1 MRPFY
6 IVSLLILSILLTKSQ
21 GIRLE
26 KVTLTFEQEKQHHEE
41 NTLLKRSNTI
51 NDADEAILYN
61 DKKQCTGNIKNRK
74 LVTTSISTTKSLS
87 KNVKNREDVN
97 VNEEAKDIKVKSMT
111 TSKYV
116 TEDLV
121 DITEMDYSPARRK
134 PPIHN

>member
-6 IVSLLILSILLTKSQ
+6 IVSLLILLILLTKAQ
-21 GIRLE
+21 GIRLG
-26 KVTLTFEQEKQHHEE
+26 KVTLAFEQEKHDEE

-51 NDADEAILYN
+51 NDANEAILCN

-74 LVTTSISTTKSLS
+74 SVTTSISTTKSLS

-111 TSKYV
+111 TSKYYA